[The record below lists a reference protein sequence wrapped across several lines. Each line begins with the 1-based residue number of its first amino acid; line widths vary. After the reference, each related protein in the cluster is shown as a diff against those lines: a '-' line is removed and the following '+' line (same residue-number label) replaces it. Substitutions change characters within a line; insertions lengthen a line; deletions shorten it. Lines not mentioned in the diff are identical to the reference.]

1 MVRNLPANAGEVRVR
16 GSTPG
21 LGKSPGVGNGCP
33 LVFLHGKFHGQRR
46 LVGIVPGS
54 PRTGHDQATEHKET
68 REIPERVINRAY
80 QSTTLCDQKGG
91 NKNAN

>member
-1 MVRNLPANAGEVRVR
+1 MDR
-16 GSTPG
+16 GDWWA
-21 LGKSPGVGNGCP
+21 
-33 LVFLHGKFHGQRR
+33 
-46 LVGIVPGS
+46 IVPGS
-54 PRTGHDQATEHKET
+54 PRTGHEQATEHKET